1 MKTKASYLK
10 CIRFVLLPLMFHL
23 SQAETLIPDL
33 SLIES
38 GNEWEIIN
46 RKVTVEHEG
55 GQVVA
60 RFRAENDQP
69 GIAWLKTIDF
79 KNGTIEV
86 DLRGENVVGKSFL
99 GIAFHRK
106 DAENYEVI
114 YFRPFNFGPER
125 NCNGRSV
132 QYVAH
137 PDFPWH
143 RLRSEYPGTYENA
156 VKPAPDPDGF
166 FHVKIVIENP
176 SIRVYVEGNL
186 EPSLVVEERVD
197 ASGGNL
203 GFWMDYVSGG
213 SFSNLKITPA
223 GNEPLSIF

>member
-10 CIRFVLLPLMFHL
+10 CLRFVLLPLMFHL

-86 DLRGENVVGKSFL
+86 DLRGENVVGKSYSWESPF
-99 GIAFHRK
+99 IAR
-106 DAENYEVI
+106 
-114 YFRPFNFGPER
+114 
-125 NCNGRSV
+125 
-132 QYVAH
+132 
-137 PDFPWH
+137 
-143 RLRSEYPGTYENA
+143 
-156 VKPAPDPDGF
+156 
-166 FHVKIVIENP
+166 
-176 SIRVYVEGNL
+176 
-186 EPSLVVEERVD
+186 
-197 ASGGNL
+197 
-203 GFWMDYVSGG
+203 M
-213 SFSNLKITPA
+213 LKTTK
-223 GNEPLSIF
+223 LSISGPLTLGLNAIAMDAVFNM